1 MVTLLYKTKI
11 RKDFANT
18 VFAKITSIK
27 NGWDRFAVYLKVSNT
42 SKKYSIVK
50 YALGNAV
57 YLSDKVVDASSLLS
71 GDNLRFFISPFY
83 SDNQRFAYL
92 STEWR
97 HVGGNNLDIS
107 RLQEFVNTEYSDLF
121 KIEIEN
127 SEFRLLQVAEH
138 IEYEVRKPII
148 ALPVDISYQKILY
161 GPPGTG
167 KSTQIKKMIEEHGF
181 EAMRTIFH
189 PDSDYHS
196 FVGGY
201 KPCVKKDENQK
212 EYISYDFV
220 PQVFIKAYTDA
231 CHNPAKAV
239 LLVIEEL
246 NRGNCAQIFGDIFQC
261 LDRNHTGHSDYTIDV
276 DTDLSNYL
284 RSQGLPPQLSLP
296 PNLYIYA
303 TMNTSDQ
310 SLFPMDSAFKRRWD
324 WQYVPIDYAKASEMK
339 IEIGDNYYDWGH
351 FINAANTSIKAVTE
365 SEDKQMGNFFVK
377 ADKPN
382 GVISLEAFKSK
393 VLFYLWSEV
402 YKNQVK
408 TGETIFQYK
417 TDNDKVEEFSFSE
430 LFEQEQD
437 IQILPSFMAKLE
449 VEPLP

>member
-148 ALPVDISYQKILY
+148 ALPLDISYQKILY
-161 GPPGTG
+161 GAPGTG
-167 KSTQIKKMIEEHGF
+167 KSTQIKKLIADYGF
-181 EAMRTIFH
+181 EVARTTFH
-189 PDSDYHS
+189 PDTDYHS

-201 KPCVKKDENQK
+201 KPVVKKDSNNQDHIT
-212 EYISYDFV
+212 YGFV
-220 PQVFIKAYTDA
+220 PQIFTKMYVKA
-231 CHNPAKAV
+231 HQNPDRNY

-246 NRGNCAQIFGDIFQC
+246 NRGNCAQIFGDVFQC
-261 LDRNHTGHSDYTIDV
+261 LDRNDSGSSEYSIEA
-276 DTDLSNYL
+276 DTDLASYL
-284 RSQGLPPQLSLP
+284 EAQRLSPQISLP

-324 WQYVPIDYAKASEMK
+324 
-339 IEIGDNYYDWGH
+339 
-351 FINAANTSIKAVTE
+351 
-365 SEDKQMGNFFVK
+365 
-377 ADKPN
+377 
-382 GVISLEAFKSK
+382 
-393 VLFYLWSEV
+393 
-402 YKNQVK
+402 
-408 TGETIFQYK
+408 
-417 TDNDKVEEFSFSE
+417 
-430 LFEQEQD
+430 
-437 IQILPSFMAKLE
+437 
-449 VEPLP
+449 